1 MKSQQSDQLRQLRLQ
16 QGFKKLQE
24 HFLEV
29 LHQQPPARELQVV
42 QQEVRPQLCQ
52 RLCQHWQL
60 SRQLF
65 QAKDLQPRLQ
75 APQDF

>member
-1 MKSQQSDQLRQLRLQ
+1 MKSQQYQLCQLRQ
-16 QGFKKLQE
+16 QGFKKLLE

-29 LHQQPPARELQVV
+29 LHQQPPARELQV